1 MTLLIGFT
9 GPPSSGK
16 NTAADYL
23 EAHHD
28 FRQVAFADAIRQ
40 AVLTLDPWVDT
51 FYRLREVVRAWGWE
65 TAKRNS
71 PEVRRLLQVF
81 GTEVGRAM
89 FGTAVWVDQVCK
101 KIATFPPGQ
110 RAVITDVRF
119 SNEAD
124 ALWARGGFLGRIK
137 RDASHHRG
145 VLDHRSETES
155 AALVPDYHLPNHTST
170 EELHRRLD
178 RLVTRLSKQRRHA

>member
-1 MTLLIGFT
+1 MIG
-9 GPPSSGK
+9 PSFFSPYRHG
-16 NTAADYL
+16 
-23 EAHHD
+23 
-28 FRQVAFADAIRQ
+28 FVRVAFADTIRHV
-40 AVLTLDPWVDT
+40 ALTIDPYVH
-51 FYRLREVVRAWGWE
+51 FFRLSDVVNLIGWDK
-65 TAKRNS
+65 AKHT

-81 GTEVGRAM
+81 GTEVGRDM
-89 FGTAVWVDQVCK
+89 FGPEVWVDQVFK
-101 KIATFPPGQ
+101 KIDTFPQGQ

-124 ALWARGGFLGRIK
+124 ALWARGGFLVRLK